1 MTLHHRPETAHEI
14 ADRASLSAL
23 MICLA
28 RELAAIPPGAVVW
41 RFPVAQG
48 WLEAQM
54 ARPLTTGLPPV
65 AALIHQTDRGAQ
77 AIGAGRALALLLD
90 QLCDDHP
97 LTGPELAHRI
107 RASRSRMAALVAQR
121 LAGAEDAVEFL
132 AAEQA
137 LIFGHWMHPAPKF
150 LGGISGAEERAVTPD
165 WRGALRLTA
174 LAVAGDLLETAGPF
188 ALPGFAE
195 GVLPVHPLTWD
206 RLQRRAEVQALLA
219 CGAIR
224 DLGPRGPVWQAT
236 SSVRTLWAA
245 ESPWMVK
252 VSLPVV
258 ITNSERL
265 NKRHE
270 LRAGAAMAAHLAGL
284 KGRFGALRFVT
295 DPAWATLRLP
305 SMVDGRAAES
315 GFEIILRENP
325 YRSPRGGA
333 VVQLAAL
340 AAPGIGAAPGMLA
353 RLLAGQD
360 AARWF
365 AAYLEVAVAPLL
377 RLYDATG
384 IAFEAHQQN
393 VLLALENGLP
403 VRADLRD
410 NQGFYLVEDMA
421 PPALRAIPH
430 LCYARAEAEEALA
443 YTLLVNQVFGLVHRL
458 DVEGLLPEAQ
468 ALAAMARLLAG
479 LAETL
484 PGQGGRLCAD
494 WLRAPH
500 LPAKGNLLTQLGG
513 VDELHLPG
521 ERPPAIRLPNPLLAY
536 GSATRSLCDAL

>member
-1 MTLHHRPETAHEI
+1 MTLHHRPETATEI

-28 RELAAIPPGAVVW
+28 RELAAIPPGATVW

-77 AIGAGRALALLLD
+77 AIGAGRALALLLE

-107 RASRSRMAALVAQR
+107 RASRAGMAAVVAQR
-121 LAGAEDAVEFL
+121 LAQRPAGAEDAVEFL

-150 LGGISGAEERAVTPD
+150 LGGLSEAEERAVTPD
-165 WRGALRLTA
+165 WRGALRLHG
-174 LAVAGDLLETAGPF
+174 LAVAEDLREVSGPF
-188 ALPGFAE
+188 ALPGFE
-195 GVLPVHPLTWD
+195 GGVLPVHPLTWD
-206 RLQRRAEVQALLA
+206 RLQRRADVRALLA
-219 CGAIR
+219 QGAIR
-224 DLGPRGPVWQAT
+224 DLGPQGPVWQAT

-270 LRAGAAMAAHLAGL
+270 LLAGAAMAQHLAGL

-305 SMVDGRAAES
+305 GLAES

-333 VVQLAAL
+333 VVQVAAL

-410 NQGFYLVEDMA
+410 NQGFYLVEEIA
-421 PPALRAIPH
+421 PPALRAIAH
-430 LCYARAEAEEALA
+430 LCYPRAEAEEALA
-443 YTLLVNQVFGLVHRL
+443 YTLLINQVFGVIHRL
-458 DVEGLLPEAQ
+458 DVDGLLPEAQ
-468 ALAAMARLLAG
+468 ALAALARLLAG
-479 LAETL
+479 LAEVL
-484 PGQGGRLCAD
+484 PGHGGRLCAD
-494 WLRAPH
+494 WLRASH

-521 ERPPAIRLPNPLLAY
+521 EKPPAIRLPNPLLAHA
-536 GSATRSLCDAL
+536 GAARSLCDAL

>member
-1 MTLHHRPETAHEI
+1 MTLHHRPETATEI

-77 AIGAGRALALLLD
+77 AIGAGPALALLLE

-107 RASRSRMAALVAQR
+107 RASRARIAAVVAQR
-121 LAGAEDAVEFL
+121 LAEAEDPVAFL

-165 WRGALRLTA
+165 WRGALRLHG
-174 LAVAGDLLETAGPF
+174 LAVAGDLLEVSGPF
-188 ALPGFAE
+188 ALPGFAA

-206 RLQRRAEVQALLA
+206 RLQCRADVQTLLA
-219 CGAIR
+219 QGAIR
-224 DLGPRGPVWQAT
+224 DLGPMGPVWHAT

-270 LRAGAAMAAHLAGL
+270 LLAGAAMAQHLARL

-305 SMVDGRAAES
+305 GLVES

-325 YRSPRGGA
+325 YRVARGGP
-333 VVQLAAL
+333 VVQVAAL

-410 NQGFYLVEDMA
+410 NQGFYLVEEMA
-421 PPALRAIPH
+421 PPALRAIPN
-430 LCYARAEAEEALA
+430 LCYPRAEAEEALA
-443 YTLLVNQVFGLVHRL
+443 YTLLVNQVFGVIHRL

-468 ALAAMARLLAG
+468 ALAALARLLAG
-479 LAETL
+479 LAEAL
-484 PGQGGRLCAD
+484 PGHGGRLCAD
-494 WLRAPH
+494 WLRASH

-521 ERPPAIRLPNPLLAY
+521 EKPPAIRLPNPLLAY
-536 GSATRSLCDAL
+536 RPMARSLCDAL

>member
-1 MTLHHRPETAHEI
+1 MTLHHRPETATEI

-28 RELAAIPPGAVVW
+28 RELAAIPPGATVW

-77 AIGAGRALALLLD
+77 AIGAGRALALLLE

-107 RASRSRMAALVAQR
+107 RASRARIAAVVAQR
-121 LAGAEDAVEFL
+121 LAEAEDPVAFL

-165 WRGALRLTA
+165 WRGALRLHG
-174 LAVAGDLLETAGPF
+174 LAVAGDLLEVSGPF
-188 ALPGFAE
+188 ALPGFAP

-206 RLQRRAEVQALLA
+206 RLQRRADVQALLA
-219 CGAIR
+219 QGAIR
-224 DLGPRGPVWQAT
+224 DLGPMGPVWHAT

-270 LRAGAAMAAHLAGL
+270 LLAGAAMAQHLARL

-305 SMVDGRAAES
+305 GLVES

-325 YRSPRGGA
+325 YRVARGGP
-333 VVQLAAL
+333 VVQVAAL

-384 IAFEAHQQN
+384 ITFEAHQQN

-410 NQGFYLVEDMA
+410 NQGFYLVEEMA
-421 PPALRAIPH
+421 PPALRAIAH
-430 LCYARAEAEEALA
+430 LCYPRAEAEEALA
-443 YTLLVNQVFGLVHRL
+443 YTLLVNQVFGVIHRL

-468 ALAAMARLLAG
+468 ALAALARLLAG
-479 LAETL
+479 LAEAL
-484 PGQGGRLCAD
+484 PGHGGRLCAD
-494 WLRAPH
+494 WLRASH

-521 ERPPAIRLPNPLLAY
+521 EKPPAIRLPNPLLAY
-536 GSATRSLCDAL
+536 RPMTRSLCDAL

>member
-1 MTLHHRPETAHEI
+1 MTCHHRPETAQEI

-23 MICLA
+23 LICLA
-28 RELAAIPPGAVVW
+28 RELAASPPGATVW

-54 ARPLTTGLPPV
+54 ARAMTTGLPPV
-65 AALIHQTDRGAQ
+65 AALLHQTDRGAQ
-77 AIGAGRALALLLD
+77 TISPGRALALLLD

-97 LTGPELAHRI
+97 LIGPELAHRI
-107 RASRSRMAALVAQR
+107 RQSRARMAALVAQR
-121 LAGAEDAVEFL
+121 LAEAEDPVEFL

-137 LIFGHWMHPAPKF
+137 LIFGHWMHPAPKY
-150 LGGISGAEERAVTPD
+150 LGGISGAEERAMTPD
-165 WRGALRLTA
+165 WRGALRLHG
-174 LAVAGDLLETAGPF
+174 LAVTEDLLETGGHF
-188 ALPGFAE
+188 ALPGFAH

-206 RLQRRAEVQALLA
+206 RLQGRAEVRALLDR
-219 CGAIR
+219 GAIR
-224 DLGPRGPVWQAT
+224 DLGPMGPLWHAT

-270 LRAGAAMAAHLAGL
+270 LLAGAAMAQHLAGL
-284 KGRFGALRFVT
+284 QGRFGALRFVT

-305 SMVDGRAAES
+305 GLAES
-315 GFEIILRENP
+315 GFEIILRDNP
-325 YRSPRGGA
+325 YRGMRGGA
-333 VVQLAAL
+333 VVQVAAL

-403 VRADLRD
+403 VRAELRD
-410 NQGFYLVEDMA
+410 NQGFYLVEEMA
-421 PPALRAIPH
+421 PPTLRAIPN
-430 LCYARAEAEEALA
+430 LCYPRAEAEEALA

-458 DVEGLLPEAQ
+458 DIEGLLPEAQ
-468 ALAAMARLLAG
+468 ALAALARLLAG
-479 LAETL
+479 LAESL
-484 PGQGGRLCAD
+484 PGHGGRLSAA

-521 ERPPAIRLPNPLLAY
+521 ERPPAIRLPNPLLAHASV
-536 GSATRSLCDAL
+536 GRSLCDAL

>member
-1 MTLHHRPETAHEI
+1 MTLHHRPETATEI
-14 ADRASLSAL
+14 ADRAGLSAL
-23 MICLA
+23 LICLA
-28 RELAAIPPGAVVW
+28 RELAAIPPGAAVW

-54 ARPLTTGLPPV
+54 ARPVTTGLPPV

-77 AIGAGRALALLLD
+77 PIGPARALALLLD

-107 RASRSRMAALVAQR
+107 RASRDRIAALAAARAQTLDPLDF
-121 LAGAEDAVEFL
+121 LAG
-132 AAEQA
+132 EQA

-150 LGGISGAEERAVTPD
+150 LGGISPDEERAMTPD
-165 WRGALRLTA
+165 WRGALRLHA
-174 LAVAGDLLETAGPF
+174 LAVAEDLLESVGPF
-188 ALPGFAE
+188 DLPGFDP
-195 GVLPVHPLTWD
+195 GLLPAHPLTWH
-206 RLQRRAEVQALLA
+206 RLQARSDVQALMA
-219 CGAIR
+219 RGALR
-224 DLGPRGPVWQAT
+224 DLGPRGPLWHAT
-236 SSVRTLWAA
+236 SSVRTLWS
-245 ESPWMVK
+245 EDCPWMVK

-258 ITNSERL
+258 VTNSKRL

-270 LRAGAAMAAHLAGL
+270 LMAGAAMARHLAGL
-284 KGRFGALRFVT
+284 RGRFGALRFVT

-305 SMVDGRAAES
+305 GLAES

-333 VVQLAAL
+333 VVQVAAL

-421 PPALRAIPH
+421 PADLRAIPN
-430 LCYARAEAEEALA
+430 LCYPRPEAEAALA
-443 YTLLVNQVFGLVHRL
+443 YTLLVNQVFGLIHRL
-458 DVEGLLPEAQ
+458 DLDRLLPEAQ
-468 ALAAMARLLAG
+468 ALSALAQCLG
-479 LAETL
+479 KLAETL
-484 PGQGGRLCAD
+484 PGHGGRLCAQ
-494 WLRAPH
+494 WLRMPS

-513 VDELHLPG
+513 VDELQIPG
-521 ERPPAIRLPNPLLAY
+521 ERAPGYRLPNPLSAAQ
-536 GSATRSLCDAL
+536 SAPRATRGLCDVA